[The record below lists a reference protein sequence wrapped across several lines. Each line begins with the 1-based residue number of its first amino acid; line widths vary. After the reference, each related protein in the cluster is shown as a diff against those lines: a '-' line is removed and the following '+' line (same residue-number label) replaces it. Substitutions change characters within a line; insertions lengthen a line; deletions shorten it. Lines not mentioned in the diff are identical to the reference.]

1 MRHAAALVA
10 ACMVAVPPVLALDL
24 ALPKGAEQISDRAS
38 PLDSYALPT
47 GPFAETGLPV
57 RRMEGR
63 VDRQTWRISGAGL
76 TTLQILAALR
86 KQVLAAGYEIVFE
99 CNDVDCGGFDF
110 RFATEV
116 VPAPDM
122 HVDVRNYR
130 FLSATHGDSEA
141 TGILVSRTRNAAYV
155 QIILVSPDGALP
167 LTMAPST
174 APDVQ
179 TPVGS
184 SADASF
190 ADRLIAQGHVALD
203 GLTFA
208 TGSDALAPGEYASLD
223 GLAEFAQENPNAT
236 MVLVGH
242 TDAVGA
248 LEQNISLSRRRAQ
261 SVRARLIDRHGVA
274 ADRLQAEGM
283 GYLAPVASNL
293 TAEGRELNRRVEVVL
308 LSR

>member
-1 MRHAAALVA
+1 MRYAAAALA
-10 ACMVAVPPVLALDL
+10 AVCMAAAPPALALDL

-38 PLDSYALPT
+38 ALDSYALPT
-47 GPFAETGLPV
+47 GPFADTGLPV

-63 VDRQTWRISGAGL
+63 VDRQTWRISGTGL

-86 KQVLAAGYEIVFE
+86 AQVQAAGYDIVFE

-130 FLSATHGDSEA
+130 FLSAVQGEAEA

-155 QIILVSPDGALP
+155 QIVLVSPGESPAAPVAARPASESVVAEVNADLGA
-167 LTMAPST
+167 
-174 APDVQ
+174 
-179 TPVGS
+179 
-184 SADASF
+184 
-190 ADRLIAQGHVALD
+190 RLIADGHVRLD

-208 TGSDALAPGEYASLD
+208 TGSDTLSPGEYASLD
-223 GLAEFAQENPNAT
+223 ALAAFAKANPGAV
-236 MVLVGH
+236 MGLVGH

-248 LEQNISLSRRRAQ
+248 LDQNISLSRRRAQ
-261 SVRARLIDRHGVA
+261 SVRARLIDRHGVSA
-274 ADRLQAEGM
+274 ERLQAEGM

-293 TAEGRELNRRVEVVL
+293 TPEGREENRRVEVIL

>member
-141 TGILVSRTRNAAYV
+141 TAAPATRPMFR
-155 QIILVSPDGALP
+155 S
-167 LTMAPST
+167 
-174 APDVQ
+174 
-179 TPVGS
+179 
-184 SADASF
+184 
-190 ADRLIAQGHVALD
+190 
-203 GLTFA
+203 
-208 TGSDALAPGEYASLD
+208 
-223 GLAEFAQENPNAT
+223 
-236 MVLVGH
+236 
-242 TDAVGA
+242 
-248 LEQNISLSRRRAQ
+248 SLS
-261 SVRARLIDRHGVA
+261 VRMALCR
-274 ADRLQAEGM
+274 
-283 GYLAPVASNL
+283 
-293 TAEGRELNRRVEVVL
+293 
-308 LSR
+308 